1 MDGRVGLAI
10 LGSKYCK
17 AGLMPRFVL
26 TGPECTGKTTLSESL
41 AEHFKGKFLAEP
53 ARTILNGVEAYTPK
67 DLLVIMRA
75 YIIRD
80 DLHSPDTNLFLD
92 TDLQNLVLW
101 WQEKYGPAP
110 RKLFQAYKAQ
120 SERFF
125 LLCKPDLPWIY
136 DPLREN
142 PSDRDRLFGLYYRDL
157 TRRGLPF
164 AVIEGDGVERLES
177 SIEYVM
183 TNV

>member
-1 MDGRVGLAI
+1 MGKQLCLSRKLLFLVDHNA
-10 LGSKYCK
+10 LG
-17 AGLMPRFVL
+17 
-26 TGPECTGKTTLSESL
+26 
-41 AEHFKGKFLAEP
+41 
-53 ARTILNGVEAYTPK
+53 NGEGHNSACFA
-67 DLLVIMRA
+67 LEG
-75 YIIRD
+75 
-80 DLHSPDTNLFLD
+80 FLD

-110 RKLFQAYKAQ
+110 RKLFHAYKAQ

-157 TRRGLPF
+157 TQRVLPF

-183 TNV
+183 NNV